1 MLPSSVQGCIYK
13 VNCGAREGALGR
25 SVSRKAR
32 SLYAVYSIQKKG
44 LLNMQITIGSKV
56 TLHFALRL
64 ADGTVA
70 DSSFDNEPVSFV
82 VGDGAL
88 DKGLELALIGLG
100 AGDRQTLTLMPG
112 QAFGERE
119 DAALQWVARDQFPP
133 DMALQEGQIIGFTGQ
148 TGEDVAGA
156 VIEIQQQRVR
166 MDFNHPLA
174 GREIEFEVE
183 ILSVENPI

>member
-1 MLPSSVQGCIYK
+1 
-13 VNCGAREGALGR
+13 
-25 SVSRKAR
+25 
-32 SLYAVYSIQKKG
+32 
-44 LLNMQITIGSKV
+44 MQITIGSKV

-133 DMALQEGQIIGFTGQ
+133 DMTLQEGQIIGFTGRA
-148 TGEDVAGA
+148 GEDVAGA

-183 ILSVENPI
+183 ILSVETPI